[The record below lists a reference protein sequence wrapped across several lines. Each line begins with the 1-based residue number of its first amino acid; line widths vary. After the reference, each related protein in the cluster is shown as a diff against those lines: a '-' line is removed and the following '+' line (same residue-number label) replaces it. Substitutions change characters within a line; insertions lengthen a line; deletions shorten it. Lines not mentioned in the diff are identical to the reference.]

1 MSGSYFW
8 ILNSTTMRQF
18 FKFMFASMLGYLL
31 GAIIFGVISVIL
43 FFGAIAAMGSAFSL
57 EGKSTSV
64 PSSSVLHITLD
75 QAVVDRGKKSEIN
88 LDFGPFKGMNKLG
101 LNDILDNLDKA
112 KTDDR
117 IKGVFIDLGLVNAG
131 LSTMKEIRDKIIDFK
146 AASGKPVYAFAD
158 SYTQGTYY
166 MASVADKVFLVPQG
180 DLDFRGLRSE
190 MMFYTGLL
198 QKLGVEVQF
207 IRGSDN
213 KFKSYGEVFT
223 RKDMSPANKEQI
235 STLLQGVW
243 DSYLSDIGA
252 QRHLSTSRLDSIA
265 NGLLVRSA
273 DDALKNG
280 MVDSL
285 IYRDQV
291 LETIKS
297 KLGLA
302 MDKDIHFVELSDYT
316 RAYVAKAKPEK
327 SVGETASSTLPKV
340 AVVYASG
347 DITGGE
353 STDGSIGS
361 TTLSEAIRKAR
372 KDSTVKAI
380 VLRVNSPG
388 GSGLASDI
396 IWREVELAKQV
407 KPVVV
412 SMGDVAA
419 SGGYYI
425 SCAASK
431 IFAEP
436 VTITGSIGVF
446 GMIPNMQS
454 FFNDKLGITFDGVQT
469 DKYAGMMTVNRPL
482 TDEEKGIIQGYIDH
496 FYATF
501 TSRVAQGRGLT
512 VAQVDSIGQ
521 GRVWTGTDA
530 KRIGLV
536 DEIGG
541 LEAATK
547 AAAALA
553 NLGEGQFR
561 TVGYPEQK
569 DFFQELRE
577 SLSMQTKTWLAQE
590 AFGTDAELMQQFQA
604 VRKVRSM
611 SGIQA
616 RMPFDLEIH

>member
-1 MSGSYFW
+1 
-8 ILNSTTMRQF
+8 MRQF

-31 GAIIFGVISVIL
+31 GAIIFGVVSLIL
-43 FFGAIAAMGSAFSL
+43 FFGAVAAIGSTFSL
-57 EGKSTSV
+57 QGKATSV
-64 PSSSVLHITLD
+64 SSSSVLHITLD
-75 QAVVDRGKKSEIN
+75 QAVVDRGKKN
-88 LDFGPFKGMNKLG
+88 GLDLDFGPFKNMGKLG
-101 LNDILDNLDKA
+101 LNDILEDLQKA

-117 IKGVFIDLGLVNAG
+117 IKGVFIDLGLTRAG

-166 MASVADKVFLVPQG
+166 LASAADKVFLVPQG
-180 DLDFRGLRSE
+180 DLDLRGLRSE

-198 QKLGVEVQF
+198 QKLGVDVQF
-207 IRGSDN
+207 IRASDN
-213 KFKSYGEVFT
+213 RFKSYGEVFT
-223 RKDMSPANKEQI
+223 REDMSPANREQI
-235 STLLQGVW
+235 STLLHGVW
-243 DSYLSDIGA
+243 DTYLNDVGG
-252 QRHLSTSRLDSIA
+252 QRHLSVSRLDSIA

-273 DDALKNG
+273 DDALRNG
-280 MVDSL
+280 LVDSL

-291 LETIKS
+291 LETIKA

-302 MDKDIHFVELSDYT
+302 MDKDIHFVDLGAYT

-327 SVGETASSTLPKV
+327 SVGETAGYNLPKV

-353 STDGSIGS
+353 SSDGSIGS

-372 KDSTVKAI
+372 TDSTVKAI

-396 IWREVELAKQV
+396 IWREVELAKQT

-446 GMIPNMQS
+446 GMIPNMQG

-469 DKYAGMMTVNRPL
+469 DKYAGMLTVYRPL
-482 TDEEKGIIQGYIDH
+482 TDEEKAIIQGFIDR
-496 FYATF
+496 FYGTF

-541 LEAATK
+541 LEDATN
-547 AAAALA
+547 AAAAMA
-553 NLGEGQFR
+553 DLGEGQFR

-569 DFFQELRE
+569 DFFQELGE
-577 SLSMQTKTWLAQE
+577 SLSGQTRTWLTQE
-590 AFGTDAELMQQFQA
+590 AFGTDAELLRQFQS
-604 VRKVRSM
+604 VRKVRGM

>member
-1 MSGSYFW
+1 
-8 ILNSTTMRQF
+8 MRQF
-18 FKFMFASMLGYLL
+18 LKFMFASMLGYIL
-31 GAIIFGVISVIL
+31 GAIVFGVIALVL
-43 FFGAIAAMGSAFSL
+43 FFGAVAALGSAFSL
-57 EGKSTSV
+57 EGKPVSV
-64 PSSSVLHITLD
+64 ASSSVLHITLD
-75 QAVVDRGKKSEIN
+75 RAVVDRGNKNGIV
-88 LDFGPFKGMNKLG
+88 LDFGPFKSMGKLG
-101 LNDILDNLDKA
+101 LNDILEDLEKA

-117 IKGVFIDLGLVNAG
+117 IKGVFLDLGLVHAG
-131 LSTMKEIRDKIIDFK
+131 LSTMKEIRDKIVDFK

-158 SYTQGTYY
+158 SYTQGSYY
-166 MASVADKVFLVPQG
+166 LASVADKVYLVPQG

-190 MMFYTGLL
+190 MMFYTGLFE
-198 QKLGVEVQF
+198 KLGIDIQF

-213 KFKSYGEVFT
+213 RFKSFGEAFT
-223 RKDMSPANKEQI
+223 RKDMSPANREQI
-235 STLLQGVW
+235 TMLLKGVW
-243 DSYLSDIGA
+243 DSYLTDVGA
-252 QRHLSTSRLDSIA
+252 QRHLGKARLDSIA
-265 NGLLVRSA
+265 DGLLVRSA
-273 DDALKNG
+273 SDALANG

-285 IYRDQV
+285 AYRDQV
-291 LETIKS
+291 LEAMKA
-297 KLGLA
+297 GLDLD
-302 MDKDIHFVELSDYT
+302 MDKEISFVDLAEYT
-316 RAYVAKAKPEK
+316 RAHVARAKPEK
-327 SVGETASSTLPKV
+327 DAGDRATFGMPKV

-347 DITGGE
+347 DISGG
-353 STDGSIGS
+353 DGTEETIGS
-361 TTLSEAIRKAR
+361 STMSKAIREAR

-388 GSGLASDI
+388 GSGLASDV

-436 VTITGSIGVF
+436 TTITGSIGVF
-446 GMIPNMQS
+446 GMIPNMQG
-454 FFNDKLGITFDGVQT
+454 FFNDKLGLTFDGVQT
-469 DKYAGMMTVNRPL
+469 DKYAGMITVYRPL
-482 TDEEKGIIQGYIDH
+482 TAEEKDIIQGYIDR

-501 TSRVAQGRGLT
+501 TGRVAEGRGLT

-541 LEAATK
+541 LEDATRE
-547 AAAALA
+547 AAAMAGLDQ
-553 NLGEGQFR
+553 GQFR

-569 DFFQELRE
+569 DLFEELRE
-577 SLSMQTKTWLAQE
+577 SLSGQTRSWLLQE
-590 AFGTDAELMQQFQA
+590 TFGPDVEMLHRFNAA
-604 VRKVRSM
+604 SKARSM
-611 SGIQA
+611 TGIQA

>member
-1 MSGSYFW
+1 
-8 ILNSTTMRQF
+8 MRQF

-31 GAIIFGVISVIL
+31 GAIIFGVISLIL
-43 FFGAIAAMGSAFSL
+43 FFGAIAAMGSAFSF
-57 EGKSTSV
+57 EGKATSV
-64 PSSSVLHITLD
+64 SPSSVLHITLD
-75 QAVVDRGKKSEIN
+75 QAVVDRGNKNDIN
-88 LDFGPFKGMNKLG
+88 FAFGPFKSMNKLG
-101 LNDILDNLDKA
+101 LNDILDNLEKA

-166 MASVADKVFLVPQG
+166 LASVADKVFLVPQG

-198 QKLGVEVQF
+198 QKLGVDVQF

-235 STLLQGVW
+235 STLLHGVW
-243 DSYLSDIGA
+243 DTYLNDVGA
-252 QRHLSTSRLDSIA
+252 QRHLSAARLDSIA

-291 LETIKS
+291 LETIKA

-302 MDKDIHFVELSDYT
+302 MDKDIKFVDLADYT
-316 RAYVAKAKPEK
+316 KAYVAKAKPEK
-327 SVGETASSTLPKV
+327 SVGETANYNLPKV

-353 STDGSIGS
+353 STDGTIGS
-361 TTLSEAIRKAR
+361 TTLSEAIRNAR
-372 KDSTVKAI
+372 VDSTVKAI

-482 TDEEKGIIQGYIDH
+482 TDEEKGIIQGYINR

-541 LEAATK
+541 LEAATN
-547 AAAALA
+547 AAAAMA
-553 NLGEGQFR
+553 DLGEGKFR

-577 SLSMQTKTWLAQE
+577 SIGAQTQTWLTQE
-590 AFGTDAELMQQFQA
+590 AFGSDAELLQQFQA
-604 VRKVRSM
+604 IRKVRSM

-616 RMPFDLEIH
+616 RMPYDLEIQ

>member
-1 MSGSYFW
+1 
-8 ILNSTTMRQF
+8 MRQF
-18 FKFMFASMLGYLL
+18 FKFMFASMLGYIL
-31 GAIIFGVISVIL
+31 GAVLFGVIALIL
-43 FFGAIAAMGSAFSL
+43 FVGAIAAMGSAFSL
-57 EGKSTSV
+57 EGKPTSV

-75 QAVVDRGKKSEIN
+75 QAVVDRGKKNDFN
-88 LDFGPFKGMNKLG
+88 LDFGPFKSMNKLG
-101 LNDILDNLDKA
+101 LNDILDDLEKA

-117 IKGVFIDLGLVNAG
+117 IKGVFIDLGMMNAG
-131 LSTMKEIRDKIIDFK
+131 LSTMKEIRDKIIGFK

-158 SYTQGTYY
+158 SYTQGSYY
-166 MASVADKVFLVPQG
+166 LASVADKVFLVPQG

-190 MMFYTGLL
+190 MMFYTGLFE
-198 QKLGVEVQF
+198 KLGVDIQF

-213 KFKSYGEVFT
+213 KFKSYGEAFT
-223 RKDMSPANKEQI
+223 RKDMSPANREQI
-235 STLLQGVW
+235 STLLHGVW
-243 DSYLSDIGA
+243 DSYLTDVGA
-252 QRHLSTSRLDSIA
+252 QRHLSASRLDSIA

-273 DDALKNG
+273 EDALQNG

-291 LETIKS
+291 LETIKT

-302 MDKDIHFVELSDYT
+302 MDKDIKFVDLSDYT
-316 RAYVAKAKPEK
+316 RAYVATAKPEK
-327 SVGETASSTLPKV
+327 SVGETASYKLPKV

-372 KDSTVKAI
+372 TDSTVKAI

-396 IWREVELAKQV
+396 IWREVELAKQA

-469 DKYAGMMTVNRPL
+469 DKYAGAITVNRPL
-482 TDEEKGIIQGYIDH
+482 TDEEKGIIQGYIDR

-501 TSRVAQGRGLT
+501 TGRVAQGRGLT

-541 LEAATK
+541 LEAATN
-547 AAAALA
+547 AAAAMA
-553 NLGEGQFR
+553 DLGEGQFR

-577 SLSMQTKTWLAQE
+577 GLSGQTKTWLTQE
-590 AFGTDAELMQQFQA
+590 AFGTDAELLQQFQA

-616 RMPFDLEIH
+616 RMPYDLQIQ

>member
-1 MSGSYFW
+1 
-8 ILNSTTMRQF
+8 MRQF

-31 GAIIFGVISVIL
+31 GAIIFGVVSLIL
-43 FFGAIAAMGSAFSL
+43 FFGAVAAIGSTFSL
-57 EGKSTSV
+57 QGKATSV
-64 PSSSVLHITLD
+64 SSSSVLHITLD
-75 QAVVDRGKKSEIN
+75 QAVVDRGKKN
-88 LDFGPFKGMNKLG
+88 GLDLDFGPFKNMGKLG
-101 LNDILDNLDKA
+101 LNDILEDLQKA

-117 IKGVFIDLGLVNAG
+117 IKGVFIDLGLTRAG

-166 MASVADKVFLVPQG
+166 LASAADKVFLVPEG
-180 DLDFRGLRSE
+180 DLDLRGLRSE

-198 QKLGVEVQF
+198 QKLGVDVQF
-207 IRGSDN
+207 IRASDN
-213 KFKSYGEVFT
+213 RFKSYGEVFT
-223 RKDMSPANKEQI
+223 REDMSPANREQI
-235 STLLQGVW
+235 STLLHGVW
-243 DSYLSDIGA
+243 DTYLNDVGG
-252 QRHLSTSRLDSIA
+252 QRHLSVSRLDSIA

-273 DDALKNG
+273 DDALRNG
-280 MVDSL
+280 LVDSL

-291 LETIKS
+291 LETIKA

-302 MDKDIHFVELSDYT
+302 MDKDIHFVDLGAYT

-327 SVGETASSTLPKV
+327 SVGETAGYNLPKV

-353 STDGSIGS
+353 SSDGSIGS

-372 KDSTVKAI
+372 TDSTVKAI

-396 IWREVELAKQV
+396 IWREVELAKQT

-446 GMIPNMQS
+446 GMIPNMQG

-469 DKYAGMMTVNRPL
+469 DKYAGMLTVYRPL
-482 TDEEKGIIQGYIDH
+482 TDEEKAIIQGFIDR
-496 FYATF
+496 FYGTF

-541 LEAATK
+541 LEDATN
-547 AAAALA
+547 AAAAMA
-553 NLGEGQFR
+553 DLGEGQFR

-569 DFFQELRE
+569 DFFQELGE
-577 SLSMQTKTWLAQE
+577 SLSGQTRTWLTQE
-590 AFGTDAELMQQFQA
+590 AFGTDAELLRQFQS
-604 VRKVRSM
+604 VRKVRGM

>member
-1 MSGSYFW
+1 
-8 ILNSTTMRQF
+8 MRQF

-31 GAIIFGVISVIL
+31 GAIIFGVVSLIL
-43 FFGAIAAMGSAFSL
+43 FFGAVAAIGSTFSL
-57 EGKSTSV
+57 QGKATSV
-64 PSSSVLHITLD
+64 SSSSVLHITLD
-75 QAVVDRGKKSEIN
+75 QAVVDRGKKN
-88 LDFGPFKGMNKLG
+88 GLDLDFGPFKNMGKLG
-101 LNDILDNLDKA
+101 LNDILEDLQKA

-117 IKGVFIDLGLVNAG
+117 IKGVFIDLGLTRAG

-166 MASVADKVFLVPQG
+166 LASAADKVFLVPQG
-180 DLDFRGLRSE
+180 DLDLRGLRSE

-198 QKLGVEVQF
+198 QKLGVDVQF
-207 IRGSDN
+207 IRASDN
-213 KFKSYGEVFT
+213 RFKSYGEVFT
-223 RKDMSPANKEQI
+223 REDMSPANREQI
-235 STLLQGVW
+235 STLLHGVW
-243 DSYLSDIGA
+243 DTYLNDVGG
-252 QRHLSTSRLDSIA
+252 QRHLSVSRLDSIA

-273 DDALKNG
+273 DDALRNG
-280 MVDSL
+280 LVDSL

-291 LETIKS
+291 LETIKA

-302 MDKDIHFVELSDYT
+302 MDKDIHFVDLGAYT

-327 SVGETASSTLPKV
+327 SVGETAGYNLPKV

-353 STDGSIGS
+353 SSDGSIGS

-372 KDSTVKAI
+372 TDSTVKAI

-396 IWREVELAKQV
+396 IWREVELAKQT

-446 GMIPNMQS
+446 GMIPNMQG

-469 DKYAGMMTVNRPL
+469 DKYAGMLTVYRPL
-482 TDEEKGIIQGYIDH
+482 TDEEHAIIQGFIDR
-496 FYATF
+496 FYGTF

-541 LEAATK
+541 LEDATN
-547 AAAALA
+547 AAAAMA
-553 NLGEGQFR
+553 DLGEGQFR

-569 DFFQELRE
+569 DFFQELGE
-577 SLSMQTKTWLAQE
+577 SLSGQTRTWLTQE
-590 AFGTDAELMQQFQA
+590 AFGTDAELLRQFQS
-604 VRKVRSM
+604 VRKVRGM